1 MKEYESLILLHLTTV
16 KSCKCYEQYWK
27 RTKTLFFPFIEFNYS
42 IEKTLS
48 FRIYL
53 YRQNLLYHFCINCFY
68 DVVLSIPIEIIEYEN
83 LKGHMGCFR
92 PKSMLLGDCCQ
103 MCVKY
108 IIEHYSMMHF
118 TTI

>member
-1 MKEYESLILLHLTTV
+1 MMPESLILLRQTTV

-27 RTKTLFFPFIEFNYS
+27 TMKTEVFPFVEFNYS

-48 FRIYL
+48 FRIYFSGKSC
-53 YRQNLLYHFCINCFY
+53 LYHFCINCFY
-68 DVVLSIPIEIIEYEN
+68 DVVLSIPMEIIDYEN

-92 PKSMLLGDCCQ
+92 LKSMLLGDCCQ
-103 MCVKY
+103 TCVYY
-108 IIEHYSMMHF
+108 IIEHYSMLHF